1 MPLLRESMNESLVTE
16 SHQRQ
21 ASVSFDE
28 KIHLLMRDGEAV
40 EVARA
45 ECRILQVIWT
55 IARADNT

>member
-28 KIHLLMRDGEAV
+28 KTHLLMREKQWKSLEQNAGYGK
-40 EVARA
+40 
-45 ECRILQVIWT
+45 LSGQ
-55 IARADNT
+55 